1 MAGPRRH
8 HQAGPPL
15 AGRLSFPTAAALKIP
30 GKMGIM
36 QHMNAPIVR
45 EEKKGWRAMKLLLDQ
60 QAVEQV
66 LEPLRLEYTRVGWAP
81 LPGYRCQHQEDA
93 TFFFT
98 KDPERVETF
107 LVAELTE
114 EAVWQLDQFLTP
126 ILFYKTFHTFPQGE
140 VCLYRRRWEQACSAY
155 QPRVETIRELREKQL
170 QLPQCD
176 LYLLIPGKFR
186 KDSTLWES
194 LKNDDDSV
202 YSQISASMDKC
213 IREEYNPEF
222 GQKLERK
229 SIANVQLEI
238 QDWTDHQQY
247 IQGAVLGIVKHE
259 TGICILEIMV
269 PNCSIGGNK
278 LLNYYC
284 GGFFT
289 LRIEGETYTLPQ
301 LMEKLQ
307 IRSYGRKRSMAFAY
321 GPVTDTEIINALAN
335 EEFPMGKIGGD
346 FRDKLLQENIAQ
358 YDTAQVY
365 VSHET
370 MVEKCSSLENRFDR
384 RMAYQGIEI
393 FFVELIL
400 FQDAAVDKVYK
411 DLLRESEQQRGYRDS
426 DQAYNQYEQLSFDM
440 EKALKFC
447 DFEQFKFPTVRKS
460 AQKVSRH
467 FGLEDIVQKY
477 DQNKELLASMI
488 AANKR
493 RAQQKQER
501 VKNRFLFLISALALV
516 GTLGEILYAVHND
529 GWPAVA
535 SYGMAVTIILVLYFF
550 YLALERLSQKQQRQE
565 LEKGIR
571 K

>member
-1 MAGPRRH
+1 
-8 HQAGPPL
+8 
-15 AGRLSFPTAAALKIP
+15 
-30 GKMGIM
+30 
-36 QHMNAPIVR
+36 
-45 EEKKGWRAMKLLLDQ
+45 MKLLLDE

-66 LEPLRLEYTRVGWAP
+66 LDPLGLEYTCEDRVSV
-81 LPGYRCQHQEDA
+81 PGYHCRHQEDH
-93 TFFFT
+93 TFFFAR
-98 KDPERVETF
+98 DPQGEETF

-114 EAVWQLDQFLTP
+114 EAVWRLDQFLTP
-126 ILFYKTFHTFPQGE
+126 ILFYKIPLTLPQGE
-140 VCLYRRRWEQACSAY
+140 VYLYRRRREQACSAY
-155 QPRVETIRELREKQL
+155 QPRVETIRELAEKRL
-170 QLPQCD
+170 QLPQSD

-194 LKNDDDSV
+194 LENDKDSV
-202 YSQISASMDKC
+202 YSHISTSVDEC
-213 IREEYNPEF
+213 IRQEYDPDF
-222 GQKLERK
+222 AQKLERK
-229 SIANVQLEI
+229 SIANIQLEI

-247 IQGAVLGIVKHE
+247 VQGAVLGMVKHE

-289 LRIEGETYTLPQ
+289 IRMEGEEYTLPQ

-307 IRSYGRKRSMAFAY
+307 VRSYGRKRSIAFAY
-321 GPVTDTEIINALAN
+321 GPVSDTEIINALAN

-346 FRDKLLQENIAQ
+346 FRDKLLHENIAQ

-370 MVEKCSSLENRFDR
+370 MLEKCNRLENRFDQ

-447 DFEQFKFPTVRKS
+447 DFEQFKFPTVRWS
-460 AQKVSRH
+460 AQKVSRN
-467 FGLEDIVQKY
+467 FGLKEIFEKY
-477 DQNKELLASMI
+477 NQNKELLASMI

-529 GWPAVA
+529 GWSAIS
-535 SYGMAVTIILVLYFF
+535 SYGMAITIILGLYLF
-550 YLALERLSQKQQRQE
+550 YLALEWLSQKRQRQE